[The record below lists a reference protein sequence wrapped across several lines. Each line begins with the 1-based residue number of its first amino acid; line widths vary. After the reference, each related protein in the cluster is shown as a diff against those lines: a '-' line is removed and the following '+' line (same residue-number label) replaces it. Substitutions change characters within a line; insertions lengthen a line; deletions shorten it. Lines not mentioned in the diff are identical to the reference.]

1 MKEEI
6 KLVVESG
13 GHIEFRDSNN
23 FSVSIWKSDIRLT
36 YWVINKEFDNLDEAV
51 DYFITRIKK

>member
-23 FSVSIWKSDIRLT
+23 FPVSIWKSDIRMT